1 MMKLSSRILLA
12 DKNQKTKT
20 VREQKFPNSLYLRKK
35 EKYMGTKDKDNHV
48 EKLQQFEFVEDSIS
62 SIRSYD
68 YLIPN
73 GLQDQTITENK
84 DRLVNYQEQLDT
96 LIMQQKD
103 MEAKAEQTKDSAE
116 SKSIKNQLV
125 EVKSEIED
133 EKDKIRKAE
142 EEIIRQTEHLLAE
155 LECLKEATRYSE
167 NIFAADIED
176 CSNNVCSL
184 DDSPCTEAF
193 IDYMR
198 THCFNIDDII
208 SHFDSAIKKIEENH
222 MDSLEDVN
230 GISDRYLNDDLT
242 ECYSYLR

>member
-1 MMKLSSRILLA
+1 
-12 DKNQKTKT
+12 
-20 VREQKFPNSLYLRKK
+20 
-35 EKYMGTKDKDNHV
+35 MGTKDKDNHV

-96 LIMQQKD
+96 LIMKQKD

-142 EEIIRQTEHLLAE
+142 EELIQQAERILAE
-155 LECLKEATRYSE
+155 LEYLKEATQYSE
-167 NIFAADIED
+167 KIFVADIEN
-176 CSNNVCSL
+176 CSSNVFSL
-184 DDSPCTEAF
+184 EDSPCTEAF
-193 IDYMR
+193 INYMQ
-198 THCFNIDDII
+198 THCFNIDDIV
-208 SHFDSAIKKIEENH
+208 SHYKSAINKIEENH
-222 MDSLEDVN
+222 MDSIEEVN
-230 GISDRYLNDDLT
+230 EFSDRYMRDTFT
-242 ECYSYLR
+242 ECYSYLG

>member
-1 MMKLSSRILLA
+1 MLKALA
-12 DKNQKTKT
+12 ELVKDGLVPAKT
-20 VREQKFPNSLYLRKK
+20 
-35 EKYMGTKDKDNHV
+35 
-48 EKLQQFEFVEDSIS
+48 EF
-62 SIRSYD
+62 
-68 YLIPN
+68 
-73 GLQDQTITENK
+73 QT
-84 DRLVNYQEQLDT
+84 
-96 LIMQQKD
+96 
-103 MEAKAEQTKDSAE
+103 
-116 SKSIKNQLV
+116 
-125 EVKSEIED
+125 

-155 LECLKEATRYSE
+155 LECLKEATLYSE
-167 NIFAADIED
+167 HIFAADIED